1 MSALLPR
8 TTFRARPFPD
18 LSGSLSFPILI
29 CAPLPSLSSPPVST
43 ASSSQLR
50 AHVIFFRVSLNR
62 GGAGVERPGN
72 IRKSPTSMDSFGLVL
87 LLLTSASCLTV
98 KPALLPPPRSIA
110 TPSVATKTA
119 PFEAAYGLHKPRIND
134 PRMAGTDSDTASRA
148 GAALQMAI
156 YDDARQRSARAPRRW
171 PAARKWVLAAAAAA
185 ALVHC
190 DLGGLLAA
198 YNSALH
204 DWPFSTKALSTGIT
218 YVLSDLTAQ
227 ALERRAVASS
237 SGGSRQGITL
247 SAAGSESK
255 LRVGRALRFGAVG
268 LLWVGPL
275 LAGWFQLMEH
285 FVPGRSAGAVTRK
298 LILDQLVQ
306 GPFMIGTMYLL
317 TGVSGGLATGRG
329 FGRSLR
335 QARRT
340 AEQQLAPTWVRSVF
354 VWAPVQALQQVFVP
368 LQHRVL
374 VANGV
379 SYFWDT
385 YLANKMG
392 GEDES

>member
-1 MSALLPR
+1 M
-8 TTFRARPFPD
+8 
-18 LSGSLSFPILI
+18 
-29 CAPLPSLSSPPVST
+29 
-43 ASSSQLR
+43 
-50 AHVIFFRVSLNR
+50 
-62 GGAGVERPGN
+62 E
-72 IRKSPTSMDSFGLVL
+72 SFGLA
-87 LLLTSASCLTV
+87 LLLTSASGLTV
-98 KPALLPPPRSIA
+98 KPTLLPPPRSIA

-119 PFEAAYGLHKPRIND
+119 PSEAAYGLHEPRINE
-134 PRMAGTDSDTASRA
+134 PRMAGIYSDTASRADTALRA

-171 PAARKWVLAAAAAA
+171 PAASKWVLAAAAVAT
-185 ALVHC
+185 LVKS
-190 DLGGLLAA
+190 DFGGLLAA

-227 ALERRAVASS
+227 ALERRAAASS

-340 AEQQLAPTWVRSVF
+340 AEQNMAPTWVRSVF

-392 GEDES
+392 GEDGS

>member
-1 MSALLPR
+1 
-8 TTFRARPFPD
+8 
-18 LSGSLSFPILI
+18 
-29 CAPLPSLSSPPVST
+29 
-43 ASSSQLR
+43 
-50 AHVIFFRVSLNR
+50 
-62 GGAGVERPGN
+62 
-72 IRKSPTSMDSFGLVL
+72 MDSFGLA
-87 LLLTSASCLTV
+87 LLLTSASGLTV

-119 PFEAAYGLHKPRIND
+119 PFEAAYGLHKPRINE

-156 YDDARQRSARAPRRW
+156 YDDARQRSAKAPRRW
-171 PAARKWVLAAAAAA
+171 PAASKWVLAAAAAA
-185 ALVHC
+185 ALVQC

-354 VWAPVQALQQVFVP
+354 VWAPVQALQQLFVP